1 MQSQTPR
8 PRVRQQVAGAT
19 LRACAATLFLINAL
33 ICDLAIRNANGSE
46 SPSTSVARILILF
59 ETQSTLP
66 AAEEIAH
73 GLYKEFDKLPP
84 TRLDLYTEYLDI
96 VRFQLEGYER
106 AVENY
111 LEVKYGNLPLDV
123 VIVVGPV
130 ALAFML
136 ERRDRLFSGVPMLFG
151 GVGRESAMEL
161 DLPEDVSGQYIDF
174 DTTKTIDLARGLQPD
189 AGRIVAF
196 TGSGSFDRRWLDT
209 ARGQLGSEYSGL
221 PVDYVTDLSLQGFM
235 STARALQADTIL
247 LVLTIYQD
255 VNGRIFVPRAAAAEI
270 AAVAGA
276 PSYGVYNTYVG
287 EGFVGGF
294 ITTFEAIGASLARQ
308 AQRILSGAPTPQ
320 SQLVASPARP
330 IVDWRQLERWGLDAA
345 RLPKDTDL
353 RFYDP
358 TVWEQYRLQILAA
371 LAVIL
376 LQAGTIVALIFQN
389 RRRRELSQELALG
402 RLELA
407 HLSRSSQLGE
417 LSGAF
422 AHELNQPLTSILANA
437 EAGARLLR
445 RNQPDLKEIGEIFE
459 DIIADDQR
467 AAAVTGQLRQ
477 LMLKGETS
485 FEQIDLN
492 DVVASTIALVKSE
505 LVARQVRVDFRP
517 DGASMPVRGNA
528 TQLKQIVLN
537 LILNAADAMAELPSH
552 NRRIEV
558 EVGEVENGMRVLAVS
573 DRGPGLSPEMK
584 EKVFEPF
591 VSTKANGLGLGLA
604 ICRTIAEAHGGTL
617 RFDETMG
624 RGARAILTLPSDTR

>member
-1 MQSQTPR
+1 VIALLQSPE
-8 PRVRQQVAGAT
+8 P
-19 LRACAATLFLINAL
+19 L
-33 ICDLAIRNANGSE
+33 
-46 SPSTSVARILILF
+46 SVAASATANPITRVLVVF
-59 ETQSTLP
+59 ESESTLP
-66 AAEEIAH
+66 AANEIAR
-73 GLYKEFDKLPP
+73 GLYRQLNSAASTEIEFYSEF
-84 TRLDLYTEYLDI
+84 LDMY
-96 VRFQLEGYER
+96 RFPGPEIRR
-106 AVENY
+106 AVADS
-111 LEVKYGNLPLDV
+111 LTLKYGGVALDV
-123 VIVVGPV
+123 VIVIGPSI
-130 ALAFML
+130 LDFIL
-136 ERRDRLFSGVPMLFG
+136 EYRDAIVPAVPMIVGAIGAQSAASLALPAGIG
-151 GVGRESAMEL
+151 GIVTEF
-161 DLPEDVSGQYIDF
+161 DVRG
-174 DTTKTIDLARGLQPD
+174 TVDLARRLQPD
-189 AGRIVAF
+189 ARRIVVM
-196 TGSGSFDRRWLDT
+196 TGSAEFDRDWRAT
-209 ARGQLGSEYSGL
+209 AQEQLGDEYHGLAVDYLSGL
-221 PVDYVTDLSLQGFM
+221 SLEGFVDAARSLTRD
-235 STARALQADTIL
+235 SIL
-247 LVLTIYQD
+247 VILTIFGD
-255 VNGRIFVPRAAAAEI
+255 AEGRRPVPRDAAARI
-270 AAVAGA
+270 ATAAGA
-276 PSYGVYNTYVG
+276 PSYGVYST
-287 EGFVGGF
+287 FVGGG
-294 ITTFEAIGASLARQ
+294 IVGGLINTFESIGTALAIQAEQIASGSDVDAE
-308 AQRILSGAPTPQ
+308 
-320 SQLVASPARP
+320 LVALPGRP
-330 IVDWRQLERWGLDAA
+330 VIDWRQLKRWGLDAA
-345 RLPKDTDL
+345 RLPEDTDL

-445 RNQPDLKEIGEIFE
+445 KKQPDLKEIEEIFK

-477 LMLKGETS
+477 LMLKGETN

-537 LILNAADAMAELPSH
+537 LILNATDALAELPSH

-558 EVGEVENGMRVLAVS
+558 EVGEVENGMRVLSVS

-624 RGARAILTLPSDTR
+624 RGARAILTLPSDKR